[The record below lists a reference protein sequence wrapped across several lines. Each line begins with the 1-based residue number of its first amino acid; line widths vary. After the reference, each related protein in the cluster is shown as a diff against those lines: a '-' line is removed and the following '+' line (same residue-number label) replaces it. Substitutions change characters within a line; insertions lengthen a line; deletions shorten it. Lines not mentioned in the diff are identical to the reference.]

1 MAKLAE
7 LCRKVP
13 VAVKQS
19 QIWGMIEQTYDIER
33 IARHEQKQEKRC
45 NVHRDAVAVCSTRR
59 ENIFAAG
66 KENRPNRRRCTAH
79 VSTGSVSDTI
89 VTKRF
94 GNSRLTCV
102 CRTKIY

>member
-7 LCRKVP
+7 LCRYMP

-19 QIWGMIEQTYDIER
+19 QIWGMIGQTYDIDR
-33 IARHEQKQEKRC
+33 IARHEQKHEKRC
-45 NVHRDAVAVCSTRR
+45 NVHRDAVEVCSTRM

-79 VSTGSVSDTI
+79 VSMGYVSDTI

-94 GNSRLTCV
+94 CNSRLTCV